1 MLTTKQEKFV
11 QELVKG
17 KSQREAYKVAY
28 DVKTTKD
35 ENIDSKASKLFAVDK
50 VRARYE
56 ELINQSAEQAL
67 WTREQAIKDLI
78 MIKDEAVSHLKR
90 EIENDEGKMIS
101 FIDNKMAKV
110 ATDAIKE
117 LNNMHGFNEQKVE
130 IKGDSELN
138 VNINVV

>member
-17 KSQREAYKVAY
+17 KSQREAYKEAY
-28 DVKTTKD
+28 NVKTMKD
-35 ENIDSKASKLFAVDK
+35 ENIDSKASKLFAEDK

-67 WTREQAIKDLI
+67 WTREQAINDLI
-78 MIKDEAVSHLKR
+78 MIKDEAIKHLKR
-90 EIENDEGKMIS
+90 EMETDNGNSIS
-101 FIDNKMAKV
+101 FVDNKMAKV

-117 LNNMHGFNEQKVE
+117 LNNMHGFNEQKIDVKSE
-130 IKGDSELN
+130 NELN